1 MKTRI
6 IALAVTAACASAA
19 VAQSQYEALQFM
31 GNELNGTARFVGMGG
46 AMSSLGA
53 DLSTMSTNP
62 AGIGMYR
69 SHDVAVS
76 FGFNNTRTNADF
88 AGSTTKENRTRAS
101 FDQIGFVWSTKIG
114 NKTDL
119 RYLNFGFN
127 YHKRANFNRQFYAKG
142 NLNGASMTYQMAK
155 MIGSVAST
163 WDDLITLWNAGI
175 KGVDNRNPYI
185 HEDFYSVPYL
195 GMMGARTNLVYGGRD
210 LEGEFFTSW
219 NGETGEYYSREEGGI
234 NQYDFN
240 LSFNVRDRFYFGM
253 TLGLYD
259 INYNLYSSYGEL
271 LNRPMP
277 GSGSDYCDPMPEL
290 MESEVIPNLA
300 DFTLGNWYKAE
311 GTGVDLKLGMII
323 RPFEYSPF
331 RFGFAVHTP
340 IWYNI
345 TDRYTA
351 SLTSNFG
358 YDNGSEY
365 VGVASVT
372 ESLSDYFPDMDYVWD
387 YCLTTPWRFNVS
399 AGTIVGGIM
408 ALDAEYEYEK
418 YSSAKLKD
426 REGYELNATSSISE
440 TLKGVH
446 TFRAGME
453 TKLTDAFS
461 LRVGY
466 NYQSSPIVEDA
477 FRNIEA
483 TDNTRTV
490 ASYMNPK
497 SRQAVTFGLG
507 YRGRLFYADVA
518 YKYDFYK
525 SDFYMFDDVAL
536 QATKVTNERHQL
548 LLTLGVHF

>member
-53 DLSTMSTNP
+53 DLSTMATNP

-210 LEGEFFTSW
+210 SEGEFFTSW

-408 ALDAEYEYEK
+408 ALDAEYEFEK

-426 REGYELNATSSISE
+426 REGYDLSATSSISE

-477 FRNIEA
+477 FRNIEV

-497 SRQAVTFGLG
+497 SRQAVAFGLG

-525 SDFYMFDDVAL
+525 SDFYMFDDVEL

-548 LLTLGVHF
+548 LFTLGVHF

>member
-259 INYNLYSSYGEL
+259 I
-271 LNRPMP
+271 
-277 GSGSDYCDPMPEL
+277 
-290 MESEVIPNLA
+290 
-300 DFTLGNWYKAE
+300 
-311 GTGVDLKLGMII
+311 
-323 RPFEYSPF
+323 
-331 RFGFAVHTP
+331 
-340 IWYNI
+340 
-345 TDRYTA
+345 
-351 SLTSNFG
+351 
-358 YDNGSEY
+358 
-365 VGVASVT
+365 
-372 ESLSDYFPDMDYVWD
+372 
-387 YCLTTPWRFNVS
+387 
-399 AGTIVGGIM
+399 
-408 ALDAEYEYEK
+408 
-418 YSSAKLKD
+418 
-426 REGYELNATSSISE
+426 
-440 TLKGVH
+440 
-446 TFRAGME
+446 
-453 TKLTDAFS
+453 
-461 LRVGY
+461 LRMV
-466 NYQSSPIVEDA
+466 NC
-477 FRNIEA
+477 
-483 TDNTRTV
+483 
-490 ASYMNPK
+490 
-497 SRQAVTFGLG
+497 
-507 YRGRLFYADVA
+507 
-518 YKYDFYK
+518 
-525 SDFYMFDDVAL
+525 
-536 QATKVTNERHQL
+536 
-548 LLTLGVHF
+548 

>member
-195 GMMGARTNLVYGGRD
+195 GMMGYVLIWYMGVEIQKVSSSLHGMEKPESIIVVR
-210 LEGEFFTSW
+210 
-219 NGETGEYYSREEGGI
+219 REELI
-234 NQYDFN
+234 
-240 LSFNVRDRFYFGM
+240 S
-253 TLGLYD
+253 T
-259 INYNLYSSYGEL
+259 
-271 LNRPMP
+271 
-277 GSGSDYCDPMPEL
+277 
-290 MESEVIPNLA
+290 
-300 DFTLGNWYKAE
+300 
-311 GTGVDLKLGMII
+311 
-323 RPFEYSPF
+323 
-331 RFGFAVHTP
+331 
-340 IWYNI
+340 
-345 TDRYTA
+345 
-351 SLTSNFG
+351 TS
-358 YDNGSEY
+358 
-365 VGVASVT
+365 
-372 ESLSDYFPDMDYVWD
+372 
-387 YCLTTPWRFNVS
+387 
-399 AGTIVGGIM
+399 
-408 ALDAEYEYEK
+408 
-418 YSSAKLKD
+418 
-426 REGYELNATSSISE
+426 
-440 TLKGVH
+440 
-446 TFRAGME
+446 TFRSMCA
-453 TKLTDAFS
+453 
-461 LRVGY
+461 
-466 NYQSSPIVEDA
+466 IV
-477 FRNIEA
+477 FIL
-483 TDNTRTV
+483 V
-490 ASYMNPK
+490 
-497 SRQAVTFGLG
+497 
-507 YRGRLFYADVA
+507 
-518 YKYDFYK
+518 
-525 SDFYMFDDVAL
+525 
-536 QATKVTNERHQL
+536 
-548 LLTLGVHF
+548 

>member
-195 GMMGARTNLVYGGRD
+195 GMMGVRTNLVYGGRD
-210 LEGEFFTSW
+210 SEGEFFTSW

-408 ALDAEYEYEK
+408 ALDAEYEFEK

-426 REGYELNATSSISE
+426 REGYDLSATSSISE

-477 FRNIEA
+477 FRNIEV

-497 SRQAVTFGLG
+497 SRQAVAFGLG
-507 YRGRLFYADVA
+507 YRGRLFYADLA

-525 SDFYMFDDVAL
+525 SDFYMFDDVEL

-548 LLTLGVHF
+548 LFTLGVHF

>member
-1 MKTRI
+1 M
-6 IALAVTAACASAA
+6 
-19 VAQSQYEALQFM
+19 
-31 GNELNGTARFVGMGG
+31 N
-46 AMSSLGA
+46 
-53 DLSTMSTNP
+53 
-62 AGIGMYR
+62 
-69 SHDVAVS
+69 
-76 FGFNNTRTNADF
+76 
-88 AGSTTKENRTRAS
+88 
-101 FDQIGFVWSTKIG
+101 
-114 NKTDL
+114 
-119 RYLNFGFN
+119 
-127 YHKRANFNRQFYAKG
+127 
-142 NLNGASMTYQMAK
+142 
-155 MIGSVAST
+155 
-163 WDDLITLWNAGI
+163 
-175 KGVDNRNPYI
+175 
-185 HEDFYSVPYL
+185 
-195 GMMGARTNLVYGGRD
+195 
-210 LEGEFFTSW
+210 
-219 NGETGEYYSREEGGI
+219 
-234 NQYDFN
+234 
-240 LSFNVRDRFYFGM
+240 
-253 TLGLYD
+253 
-259 INYNLYSSYGEL
+259 
-271 LNRPMP
+271 
-277 GSGSDYCDPMPEL
+277 
-290 MESEVIPNLA
+290 
-300 DFTLGNWYKAE
+300 
-311 GTGVDLKLGMII
+311 
-323 RPFEYSPF
+323 
-331 RFGFAVHTP
+331 
-340 IWYNI
+340 
-345 TDRYTA
+345 
-351 SLTSNFG
+351 
-358 YDNGSEY
+358 
-365 VGVASVT
+365 
-372 ESLSDYFPDMDYVWD
+372 YVWD
-387 YCLTTPWRFNVS
+387 YSMVIPWRFNIS

>member
-210 LEGEFFTSW
+210 SEGEFFTSW

-426 REGYELNATSSISE
+426 REGYDLSSTSSISE

-466 NYQSSPIVEDA
+466 NYQSSPIVDDA

-497 SRQAVTFGLG
+497 CRQAVAFGLG

>member
-210 LEGEFFTSW
+210 SEGEFFTSW

-426 REGYELNATSSISE
+426 REGYDLSSTSSISE

-466 NYQSSPIVEDA
+466 NYQSSPIVDDA

>member
-1 MKTRI
+1 M
-6 IALAVTAACASAA
+6 
-19 VAQSQYEALQFM
+19 
-31 GNELNGTARFVGMGG
+31 
-46 AMSSLGA
+46 
-53 DLSTMSTNP
+53 
-62 AGIGMYR
+62 
-69 SHDVAVS
+69 
-76 FGFNNTRTNADF
+76 
-88 AGSTTKENRTRAS
+88 
-101 FDQIGFVWSTKIG
+101 
-114 NKTDL
+114 

-408 ALDAEYEYEK
+408 ALDAEYEFEK

-548 LLTLGVHF
+548 LFTLGVHF

>member
-142 NLNGASMTYQMAK
+142 ALNGASMTYQMAN
-155 MIGSVAST
+155 MIG
-163 WDDLITLWNAGI
+163 NAGYATANDFN
-175 KGVDNRNPYI
+175 GLLDAGSDVDNRNPYT
-185 HEDFYSVPYL
+185 HADFYSTPYL
-195 GMMGARTNLVYGGRD
+195 AMIGARTGLVDANWDKDGNITQIFG
-210 LEGEFFTSW
+210 W

-240 LSFNVRDRFYFGM
+240 LSFNIRDRFYFGL

-259 INYNLYSSYGEL
+259 LNYNLYSSYGETM
-271 LNRPMP
+271 NRNMQD
-277 GSGSDYCDPMPEL
+277 GSVTYHDKG
-290 MESEVIPNLA
+290 
-300 DFTLGNWYKAE
+300 DFTLNNWYNAE
-311 GTGVDLKLGMII
+311 GTGVDLKLGTII

-331 RFGFAVHTP
+331 RFGLAIHTP
-340 IWYNI
+340 IWYTL

-351 SLTSNFG
+351 AMTSNIALDG
-358 YDNGSEY
+358 KNPVSYPEN
-365 VGVASVT
+365 
-372 ESLSDYFPDMDYVWD
+372 LSDYFYPDMNYVWD
-387 YCLTTPWRFNVS
+387 YSMVTPWRFNIS

-426 REGYELNATSSISE
+426 REGYDLNATSSISE

-466 NYQSSPIVEDA
+466 NYQSSPIVDDA

-497 SRQAVTFGLG
+497 SRQAVAFGLG

-525 SDFYMFDDVAL
+525 SDFYMFDDVEL